1 MSRPY
6 WIDLYRSA
14 TIVPL
19 YIISIVVACLV
30 SSHASADIQ
39 RPAPQVRKNIQSL
52 IDQSVQL
59 ADQSKLDSAILLNQA
74 ALNLIRQ
81 ENLDTL
87 LAAVHYSLG
96 YAYDINGYAITAI
109 NHYDTSQMIYE
120 SLGMKEDVAHA
131 LIGKGLASY
140 YAGNFEEALAF
151 DLATLDY
158 AETNNLQQIKAN
170 VLNNIGVLYRTT
182 DKNDKALQIYLQVVD
197 MFHSL
202 DDSTHLGH
210 AYQNVAVAYNHMGV
224 GDSALY
230 YLDSA
235 LHFQTLSQ
243 DTFEIATVHAA
254 YADVYFRTLKDLKQS
269 RHHLQMAESLF
280 ALYPDQNFLG
290 KLYLLWGQLE
300 NEDNNPTQALKY
312 FNKGIGLIEKT
323 DREEMLMEYYEE
335 IETVYHQ
342 QGKTDAAYDHLKKY
356 LDLYK
361 KIQNSARLE
370 AIEELQTKYE
380 TEKKEQEI
388 ELLNSRNAIAEVQLS
403 TRNRTLVILGIGLLA
418 LAALLFWALRLNK
431 RLKKVASEKDTLLK
445 EIHHRVKN
453 NLQVVSA
460 LLTLQ
465 SKYIKDQGAID
476 ALQRGQNRVESMALI
491 HKNLYQH
498 ENLKGVDTRDY
509 LERLVEHLVT
519 SYQLDDQNIE
529 LELEVPSLNLDVDTM
544 IPLGLIINELI
555 SNSLKHA
562 FKDRN
567 GGKIIVRLKEED
579 GQLLLHIA
587 DDGGGVKDQVQTA
600 NFGQS
605 LVRSL
610 VRRLNGELKINT
622 EDGYAVDLTIKDYKR
637 SA

>member
-1 MSRPY
+1 M
-6 WIDLYRSA
+6 
-14 TIVPL
+14 IVSL
-19 YIISIVVACLV
+19 CIISIVWVCSGASPAV
-30 SSHASADIQ
+30 SGNQMPKSE
-39 RPAPQVRKNIQSL
+39 VRKNIQSL
-52 IDQSVQL
+52 IDRSVQL
-59 ADQSKLDSAILLNQA
+59 ADQSKLDSAIILNRT
-74 ALNLIRQ
+74 ALHLIQQ

-87 LAAVHYSLG
+87 LAAVHYSFG
-96 YAYDINGYAITAI
+96 YAYDINGYATKAI
-109 NHYDTSQMIYE
+109 NHYDSSQILNE
-120 SLGMKEDVAHA
+120 RLDLHEDAAHA
-131 LIGKGLASY
+131 MIGKGLASY
-140 YAGNFEEALAF
+140 FGGNFDSALSYYFQALEYA
-151 DLATLDY
+151 DVHELA
-158 AETNNLQQIKAN
+158 QIKAN
-170 VLNNIGVLYRTT
+170 VLNNIGVIYRSTN
-182 DKNDKALQIYLQVVD
+182 KNENALEIYLKVVG
-197 MFHSL
+197 MYHAL
-202 DDSTHLGH
+202 RDSVHLGH
-210 AYQNVAVAYNHMGV
+210 AYQNVAVAYNHMGNA
-224 GDSALY
+224 DSALY

-235 LHFQTLSQ
+235 LHFQTLSE

-254 YADVYFRTLKDLKQS
+254 YADVYFRTVKDLTKS
-269 RHHLQMAESLF
+269 REHLHIAESLF
-280 ALYPDQNFLG
+280 KLFPDQNFLG

-300 NEDNNPTQALKY
+300 NEDGHTDHALQY
-312 FNKGIGLIEKT
+312 FNAGIGLIKDT
-323 DREEMLMEYYEE
+323 DREEMLMDYYEE
-335 IETVYHQ
+335 IERVYFNRGQ
-342 QGKTDAAYDHLKKY
+342 TSAAYDHLKKY
-356 LDLYK
+356 LNLYK
-361 KIQNSARLE
+361 KIQNSERLE

-388 ELLNSRNAIAEVQLS
+388 ELLNSQNAIAEVQLS
-403 TRNRTLVILGIGLLA
+403 NRNRTLVILGVGFFLLA
-418 LAALLFWALRLNK
+418 GLLFWALRLNK
-431 RLKKVASEKDTLLK
+431 KLKKVASEKDTLLK

-562 FKDRN
+562 FKDRD
-567 GGKIIVRLKEED
+567 GGKITVRLREED
-579 GQLLLHIA
+579 NQLLLHIA
-587 DDGGGVKDQVQTA
+587 DDGGGVKDQIQPV

-610 VRRLNGELKINT
+610 VRRLNGDLKINT

>member
-1 MSRPY
+1 M
-6 WIDLYRSA
+6 
-14 TIVPL
+14 VPL
-19 YIISIVVACLV
+19 SIISIILAC
-30 SSHASADIQ
+30 SGSTHATSAEQ
-39 RPAPQVRKNIQSL
+39 SPAPQVRKNIQSL
-52 IDQSVQL
+52 IDRSVQL
-59 ADQSKLDSAILLNQA
+59 ADQSNLDSAILLNQA
-74 ALNLIRQ
+74 ALDIIRQ

-96 YAYDINGYAITAI
+96 YAYDINGHANTAI
-109 NHYDTSQMIYE
+109 NHYDSSQLQYE
-120 SLGMKEDVAHA
+120 KLELHEDAAHA
-131 LIGKGLASY
+131 MIGKGLASY
-140 YAGNFEEALAF
+140 FTGDFDKALSYDFQALA
-151 DLATLDY
+151 Y
-158 AETNNLQQIKAN
+158 AEQYGLAQIKAN
-170 VLNNIGVLYRTT
+170 VLNNIGVIYRSTN
-182 DKNDKALQIYLQVVD
+182 KNENALEIYLEVVD
-197 MFHSL
+197 MYHAL
-202 DDSTHLGH
+202 NDSVHLGH
-210 AYQNVAVAYNHMGV
+210 AYQNVAVAYNHMGNA
-224 GDSALY
+224 DSSLY

-235 LHFQTLSQ
+235 LYFQTFSR

-254 YADVYFRTLKDLKQS
+254 YADVYFRTVRDFSKS
-269 RHHLQMAESLF
+269 RHHLRIAESLF
-280 ALYPDQNFLG
+280 KLFPDQNFLG

-300 NEDNNPTQALKY
+300 NEDGHTSQALRY
-312 FNKGIGLIEKT
+312 FNEGIGLIENT
-323 DREEMLMEYYEE
+323 DREEMLMDYYEE
-335 IETVYHQ
+335 IEKVYFN
-342 QGKTDAAYDHLKKY
+342 QGQTSQAYEHLKKY

-361 KIQNSARLE
+361 KIQNGVRLE

-403 TRNRTLVILGIGLLA
+403 NRNRTLIILGIGLLA
-418 LAALLFWALRLNK
+418 LAVLLFWALRLNK

-587 DDGGGVKDQVQTA
+587 DDGGGVKDQIQTA